1 MSSAAGNHAGGD
13 SGMPVKL
20 SYFTMPLHPPG
31 RDYSE
36 TLAEDRDAII
46 LADEL
51 GFAEAFVGEHVT
63 DRAET
68 ITSCL
73 VFLASL
79 VDATRD
85 IRLGS
90 GTINLPNTHPAAV
103 AAQVA
108 MIDHL
113 LGGRFILGISPG
125 GLRSDAEVFG
135 NLDRDRRAMFA
146 ESIEQVLAIW
156 SGEPP
161 YDLEGEFWQISTVRT
176 QDLEIGQGAILGPLQ
191 RPHPPIMVASMS
203 PHSSSVSDAAA
214 RGWSVISANFLQP
227 VWVRSHWDRF
237 NEGWRAAGLAPR
249 PADWRVAKSIFVAE
263 DSATARRYAM
273 DPDGPYGHYYRSLM
287 RKLIGN
293 GRPDLFKN
301 HADMADA
308 DVTHQFVMESLVIC
322 GDPDEVTQQLVELRD
337 TTGPF
342 GTLVY
347 AGHDWADAALSRR
360 SMELMAREVM
370 PAFNRAIAGDP
381 TCL

>member
-1 MSSAAGNHAGGD
+1 M
-13 SGMPVKL
+13 KL

-31 RDYSE
+31 RDYTQTLNE
-36 TLAEDRDAII
+36 DRAAIMLAE
-46 LADEL
+46 EL

-79 VDATRD
+79 AYQTQR
-85 IRLGS
+85 ITLGS
-90 GTINLPNTHPAAV
+90 GTVNLPNAHPAAV

-108 MIDHL
+108 MIDHM
-113 LGGRFILGISPG
+113 LGGRFVFGISPG

-146 ESIEQVLAIW
+146 EAITQVLAIW

-161 YDLEGEFWQISTVRT
+161 YDLKGEFWDISTRRSM
-176 QDLEIGQGAILGPLQ
+176 DLEIGQGAILSPLQ

-203 PHSSSVSDAAA
+203 PFADSVAQAAA

-227 VWVRSHWDRF
+227 VWVASHRAKLL
-237 NEGWRAAGLAPR
+237 EGWASSGHAINFG
-249 PADWRVAKSIFVAE
+249 DWRVAKSIFVADDE
-263 DSATARRYAM
+263 KTARAYALHAQ
-273 DPDGPYGHYYRSLM
+273 GPYGYYYRSLM

-301 HADMADA
+301 RADMPDS
-308 DVTHQFVMESLVIC
+308 DVTHDFVMNSLVMC
-322 GDPDEVTQQLVELRD
+322 GTPAQVTEQILALREQV
-337 TTGPF
+337 GEF

-347 AGHDWADAALSRR
+347 AGHDWADVALSRR

-370 PAFNRAIAGDP
+370 PAVNRALGEVMN
-381 TCL
+381 

>member
-1 MSSAAGNHAGGD
+1 M
-13 SGMPVKL
+13 KL

-31 RDYSE
+31 RDYTQTLNE
-36 TLAEDRDAII
+36 DRAAIMLAE
-46 LADEL
+46 EL

-79 VDATRD
+79 AYQTQR
-85 IRLGS
+85 ITLGS
-90 GTINLPNTHPAAV
+90 GTVNLPNAHPAAV

-108 MIDHL
+108 MIDHM
-113 LGGRFILGISPG
+113 LGGRFVFGISPG

-146 ESIEQVLAIW
+146 EAIAQVLAIW

-161 YDLEGEFWQISTVRT
+161 YDLKGEFWDISTRRSM
-176 QDLEIGQGAILGPLQ
+176 DLEIGQGAILSPLQ

-203 PHSSSVSDAAA
+203 PFADSVAQAAA

-227 VWVRSHWDRF
+227 VWVASHRAKLL
-237 NEGWRAAGLAPR
+237 EGWASSGHAINFG
-249 PADWRVAKSIFVAE
+249 DWRVAKSIFVADDE
-263 DSATARRYAM
+263 KTARAYALHAQ
-273 DPDGPYGHYYRSLM
+273 GPYGYYYRSLM

-301 HADMADA
+301 RDDMPDG
-308 DVTHQFVMESLVIC
+308 DVTHDFVMNSLVVC
-322 GDPDEVTQQLVELRD
+322 GTPAQVTEQILALREQV
-337 TTGPF
+337 GEF

-347 AGHDWADAALSRR
+347 AGHDWADVALSRR

-370 PAFNRAIAGDP
+370 PAVNRALGEVMN
-381 TCL
+381 

>member
-1 MSSAAGNHAGGD
+1 M
-13 SGMPVKL
+13 KL

-36 TLAEDRDAII
+36 TLHEDRAAIL

-73 VFLASL
+73 IFLAGL
-79 VDATRD
+79 AYQTHT
-85 IRLGS
+85 IKLGS
-90 GTINLPNTHPAAV
+90 GTVNLPNTHPAAL

-108 MIDHL
+108 MLDHML
-113 LGGRFILGISPG
+113 TGRFILGISPG

-146 ESIEQVLAIW
+146 EAIEQVLAIW
-156 SGEPP
+156 SGAPP
-161 YDLEGEFWQISTVRT
+161 YDLKGEFWEISTRRSM
-176 QDLEIGQGAILGPLQ
+176 DLEIGQGAILAPLQ

-203 PHSSSVSDAAA
+203 PFADSVSHAAA
-214 RGWSVISANFLQP
+214 RGWSIVSANFLQP
-227 VWVRSHWDRF
+227 VWVASHWQKL
-237 NEGWRAAGLAPR
+237 NQGWASAGRAAN
-249 PADWRVAKSIFVAE
+249 PADWRVAKSIFVADDE
-263 DSATARRYAM
+263 RTARAYAM
-273 DPDGPYGHYYRSLM
+273 DAAGPYGYYYRSLM

-293 GRPDLFKN
+293 GRPELFKN
-301 HADMADA
+301 RQDMPDG
-308 DVTHQFVMESLVIC
+308 DVTHDFVMRSLVIY
-322 GDPDEVTQQLVELRD
+322 GTPAQVAQRILDLRGEV
-337 TTGPF
+337 GAF

-347 AGHDWADAALSRR
+347 AGHDWADVALSRR

-370 PAFNRAIAGDP
+370 PAVNRALGE
-381 TCL
+381 TM